1 MSKNIP
7 LHTTPLWNF
16 ELALNKSER
25 EYIKSYYHAPEKF
38 IEIHTHNFYEINI
51 ITSGR
56 GTHVINEKAIEVSGS
71 EVIIIPPGVKHGYI
85 NEEGLTIYHILLS
98 EKFTSKHFSDLKK
111 IEGFSTLFEI
121 EPILRSR
128 LEKGFF
134 LRLNKEDRSKVNE
147 IITEIEKADD
157 VSSSFVVL
165 FLISLLAKKMA
176 FVKNGLSS
184 EKITDNALTLIESME
199 QIELNFS
206 SKLNCKA
213 LAKRCAFSYSTYLR
227 LFKKHSGLTPLEYQ
241 RNCQLKEAIHL
252 LHDTSETVS
261 SIADKCGFY
270 DSAHFIKE
278 FKKKYNCTPTEYRK
292 NRGN

>member
-1 MSKNIP
+1 M
-7 LHTTPLWNF
+7 F
-16 ELALNKSER
+16 
-25 EYIKSYYHAPEKF
+25 
-38 IEIHTHNFYEINI
+38 
-51 ITSGR
+51 
-56 GTHVINEKAIEVSGS
+56 
-71 EVIIIPPGVKHGYI
+71 IIPPGVKHGYI